1 MIDLYTW
8 KTSNGRKVTVM
19 AEELGIDYGLHLI
32 DISKDQQFTPE
43 YIAINPN
50 SKIPALIDSDGP
62 DGKPFTLFESGAM
75 LIYMAEK
82 FGKLLPTAPVKR
94 YETLQWL
101 MFQMGGVG
109 PQFGQAHH
117 FRRAA
122 KGPEEAIQYGIERYT
137 RETRRLWGVLD
148 TRLADNEFIAAGEYT
163 IVDIAVLPWTARYDW
178 QGIALEE
185 FPNVKRWFEALMAR
199 PAVVRGMETVYDE
212 KQAAS

>member
-19 AEELGIDYGLHLI
+19 AEELGIDYGLHLVNI
-32 DISKDQQFTPE
+32 GKDEQFTPE

-50 SKIPALIDSDGP
+50 SKIPSLIDSEGP

-82 FGKLLPTAPVKR
+82 FGRLFPTAPAKR
-94 YETLQWL
+94 YEVLQWL
-101 MFQMGGVG
+101 MFQMGGIG

-122 KGPEEAIQYGIERYT
+122 KGHEEAIKYGTERYT

-148 TRLADNEFIAAGEYT
+148 ARLADNEFIAAGEYT

-178 QGIALEE
+178 QGIELKE

-199 PAVVRGMETVYDE
+199 PAVVRGMDTVYDE
-212 KQAAS
+212 KLAAS